1 MPHAPFMLA
10 ESAPAE
16 NPVKLLVVLLWF
28 VILAVGGVAKFL
40 SAQKKSDAEEEDEPA
55 DAAPF
60 PPADAAPFPPADAAH
75 APARNA
81 VPEAPEDAFAAM
93 LREELI
99 RQKERAR
106 ERRLEEMRARR
117 ARAEKA
123 RTEKKP
129 VPAAQAREV
138 AETPPAPAAQARR
151 KTAAPAAD
159 LLGSREALRRAVLA
173 QEILSPPLALRDR

>member
-28 VILAVGGVAKFL
+28 VILAVGGIAKFL

-60 PPADAAPFPPADAAH
+60 PPADAAH

-81 VPEAPEDAFAAM
+81 VPEAPEDAVAAM

-129 VPAAQAREV
+129 VPAAQAREA

-151 KTAAPAAD
+151 KTSAPAAD

>member
-10 ESAPAE
+10 ESGSAE

-40 SAQKKSDAEEEDEPA
+40 SAQKKSDAEEEDE
-55 DAAPF
+55 
-60 PPADAAPFPPADAAH
+60 PADAAPFPPADAAH

-129 VPAAQAREV
+129 VPAAQAREA
-138 AETPPAPAAQARR
+138 AETPPAPAARARR
-151 KTAAPAAD
+151 KTSAPAAD

>member
-16 NPVKLLVVLLWF
+16 NLVKLLFVLLWF
-28 VILAVGGVAKFL
+28 VILAVGGIAKFL
-40 SAQKKSDAEEEDEPA
+40 SAQKKSDAEEEDE
-55 DAAPF
+55 
-60 PPADAAPFPPADAAH
+60 PADAAPFPPADAAH

-106 ERRLEEMRARR
+106 KRRLEEMRARR

-129 VPAAQAREV
+129 VPAAQAREA

-151 KTAAPAAD
+151 KTSAPAAD

>member
-16 NPVKLLVVLLWF
+16 NPVKLLFVLLWF
-28 VILAVGGVAKFL
+28 VILAVGGIAKFL
-40 SAQKKSDAEEEDEPA
+40 SAQKKSDAEEEDE
-55 DAAPF
+55 
-60 PPADAAPFPPADAAH
+60 PADAAPFPPADAAH

-138 AETPPAPAAQARR
+138 AETPPAPAAPARQ
-151 KTAAPAAD
+151 KTSAPAAD

>member
-10 ESAPAE
+10 ESGSAE
-16 NPVKLLVVLLWF
+16 NPVKLLFVLLWF
-28 VILAVGGVAKFL
+28 VILAVGGIAKFL
-40 SAQKKSDAEEEDEPA
+40 SAQKKSDAEEEDE
-55 DAAPF
+55 
-60 PPADAAPFPPADAAH
+60 PADAAPFPPADAAH

-151 KTAAPAAD
+151 KTSAPAAD

-173 QEILSPPLALRDR
+173 QEILSPPLALRER

>member
-28 VILAVGGVAKFL
+28 VILAVGGIAKFL
-40 SAQKKSDAEEEDEPA
+40 SAQKKSDAEEEDE
-55 DAAPF
+55 
-60 PPADAAPFPPADAAH
+60 PADAAPFPPADAAH

-129 VPAAQAREV
+129 VPAAQAREA

-151 KTAAPAAD
+151 KTSAPAAD

>member
-10 ESAPAE
+10 ESGSAE

-28 VILAVGGVAKFL
+28 VILAVGGIAKFL

-55 DAAPF
+55 GT
-60 PPADAAPFPPADAAH
+60 APFPPADAAH

-151 KTAAPAAD
+151 KTSAPAAD

>member
-16 NPVKLLVVLLWF
+16 NLVKLLFVLLWF
-28 VILAVGGVAKFL
+28 VILAVGGIAKFL
-40 SAQKKSDAEEEDEPA
+40 SAQKKSDAEEEDE
-55 DAAPF
+55 
-60 PPADAAPFPPADAAH
+60 PADAAPFPPADAAH

-129 VPAAQAREV
+129 VPAAQAREA
-138 AETPPAPAAQARR
+138 AETLPAPAAQARR
-151 KTAAPAAD
+151 KTSAPAAD

>member
-10 ESAPAE
+10 ESGSAE

-28 VILAVGGVAKFL
+28 VILAVGGIAKFL

-55 DAAPF
+55 G
-60 PPADAAPFPPADAAH
+60 AAPFPPADAAH

-151 KTAAPAAD
+151 KTSAPAAD

>member
-16 NPVKLLVVLLWF
+16 NLVKLLFVLLWF

-60 PPADAAPFPPADAAH
+60 PPADAAP
-75 APARNA
+75 ARNA

-93 LREELI
+93 LREELL

-138 AETPPAPAAQARR
+138 AETPPAPAAQARL
-151 KTAAPAAD
+151 KTSAPAAD

-173 QEILSPPLALRDR
+173 QEILSPPLALRER

>member
-10 ESAPAE
+10 ESGSAE
-16 NPVKLLVVLLWF
+16 NPVKLLFVLLWF

-40 SAQKKSDAEEEDEPA
+40 SAQKKSDAEEEDE
-55 DAAPF
+55 
-60 PPADAAPFPPADAAH
+60 PADAAPFPPADAAH

-151 KTAAPAAD
+151 KTSAPAAD

>member
-10 ESAPAE
+10 ESGSAE

-28 VILAVGGVAKFL
+28 VILAVGGIAKFL

-55 DAAPF
+55 GAAPF
-60 PPADAAPFPPADAAH
+60 PPAEAAH
-75 APARNA
+75 ARNA

-106 ERRLEEMRARR
+106 R

-123 RTEKKP
+123 QTKKKP
-129 VPAAQAREV
+129 VPAAACE
-138 AETPPAPAAQARR
+138 AAPPPSSAGTPPVPGAPARR
-151 KTAAPAAD
+151 KTSAPAAD

-173 QEILSPPLALRDR
+173 QEILSPPLALRER

>member
-10 ESAPAE
+10 ESASAE
-16 NPVKLLVVLLWF
+16 NPVKLLFVLLWF
-28 VILAVGGVAKFL
+28 VILAVGGIAKFL
-40 SAQKKSDAEEEDEPA
+40 SAQKKSDAEEEDE
-55 DAAPF
+55 
-60 PPADAAPFPPADAAH
+60 PADAAPFPPADAAH

-138 AETPPAPAAQARR
+138 AETTPAPGAPARR
-151 KTAAPAAD
+151 KTSAPAAD

-173 QEILSPPLALRDR
+173 QEILSPPLALRER

>member
-10 ESAPAE
+10 ESGSAE

-28 VILAVGGVAKFL
+28 VILAVGGIAKFL
-40 SAQKKSDAEEEDEPA
+40 SAQKKSDAEEEDE
-55 DAAPF
+55 
-60 PPADAAPFPPADAAH
+60 PADAAPFPPADAAH

-106 ERRLEEMRARR
+106 R

-123 RTEKKP
+123 QTKKKP
-129 VPAAQAREV
+129 VPAAACE
-138 AETPPAPAAQARR
+138 AAPPPSSAGTPPVPGAPARR
-151 KTAAPAAD
+151 KTSAPAAD

-173 QEILSPPLALRDR
+173 QEILSPPLALRER

>member
-16 NPVKLLVVLLWF
+16 NPVKLLFVLLWF
-28 VILAVGGVAKFL
+28 VILAVGGIAKFL

-55 DAAPF
+55 GAAPF
-60 PPADAAPFPPADAAH
+60 PPQEA

-151 KTAAPAAD
+151 KTSAPAAD

-173 QEILSPPLALRDR
+173 QEILSPPLALRER

>member
-16 NPVKLLVVLLWF
+16 NLVKLLFVLLWF
-28 VILAVGGVAKFL
+28 VILAVGGIAKFL
-40 SAQKKSDAEEEDEPA
+40 SAQKKSDAEEEDE
-55 DAAPF
+55 
-60 PPADAAPFPPADAAH
+60 PADAAPFPPADAAH

-151 KTAAPAAD
+151 KTSAPAAD

>member
-40 SAQKKSDAEEEDEPA
+40 SAQKKSDAEEEDE
-55 DAAPF
+55 
-60 PPADAAPFPPADAAH
+60 PADAAPFPPADAAH

-129 VPAAQAREV
+129 VPAAQAREA

-151 KTAAPAAD
+151 KTSAPAAD

>member
-16 NPVKLLVVLLWF
+16 NLVKLIFVLLWF
-28 VILAVGGVAKFL
+28 VILAVGGIAKFL
-40 SAQKKSDAEEEDEPA
+40 SAQKKSDAEEEDE
-55 DAAPF
+55 
-60 PPADAAPFPPADAAH
+60 PADAAPFPPADAAH

-129 VPAAQAREV
+129 VPAAQAREA

-151 KTAAPAAD
+151 KTSAPAAD

>member
-16 NPVKLLVVLLWF
+16 NPVKLLFVLLWF

-40 SAQKKSDAEEEDEPA
+40 SAQKKSDAEEEDE
-55 DAAPF
+55 
-60 PPADAAPFPPADAAH
+60 PADAAPFPPADAAH

-138 AETPPAPAAQARR
+138 AEMPPAPAAQARR
-151 KTAAPAAD
+151 KTSAPAAD

>member
-60 PPADAAPFPPADAAH
+60 PPADAAH

-106 ERRLEEMRARR
+106 ERRHEEMRARR

-129 VPAAQAREV
+129 VPAAQAREA

-151 KTAAPAAD
+151 KTSAPAAD

>member
-16 NPVKLLVVLLWF
+16 NLVKLLFVLLWF

-40 SAQKKSDAEEEDEPA
+40 SAQKKSDAEEEDE
-55 DAAPF
+55 
-60 PPADAAPFPPADAAH
+60 PADAAPFPPADAAH

-106 ERRLEEMRARR
+106 ERRHEEMRARR

-129 VPAAQAREV
+129 VPAAQAREA
-138 AETPPAPAAQARR
+138 AETPPAPAARARR
-151 KTAAPAAD
+151 KTSAPAAD

>member
-10 ESAPAE
+10 ESGSAE

-28 VILAVGGVAKFL
+28 VILAVGGIAKFL

-55 DAAPF
+55 GAAPF
-60 PPADAAPFPPADAAH
+60 PPQEA

-93 LREELI
+93 LREELL

-151 KTAAPAAD
+151 KTSAPAAD

-173 QEILSPPLALRDR
+173 QEILSPPLALRER

>member
-40 SAQKKSDAEEEDEPA
+40 SAQKKSDAEEEDE
-55 DAAPF
+55 
-60 PPADAAPFPPADAAH
+60 PADAAPFPPADAAH

-151 KTAAPAAD
+151 KTSAPAAD

>member
-16 NPVKLLVVLLWF
+16 NPVKLLVVLFWF
-28 VILAVGGVAKFL
+28 VILAVGGIAKFL
-40 SAQKKSDAEEEDEPA
+40 SAQKKSDAEEEDE
-55 DAAPF
+55 
-60 PPADAAPFPPADAAH
+60 PADAAPFPPADAAH

-99 RQKERAR
+99 RRKERAR

-151 KTAAPAAD
+151 KTSAPAAD

>member
-10 ESAPAE
+10 ESGSAE

-28 VILAVGGVAKFL
+28 VILAVGGIAKFL

-55 DAAPF
+55 GAAPF
-60 PPADAAPFPPADAAH
+60 PPQEA

-93 LREELI
+93 LREELL

-129 VPAAQAREV
+129 VPAAACE
-138 AETPPAPAAQARR
+138 AAPPPSSAGTPPAPAAPARR
-151 KTAAPAAD
+151 KTSAPAAD

-173 QEILSPPLALRDR
+173 QEILSPPLALRER

>member
-16 NPVKLLVVLLWF
+16 NPVKLLFALLWF

-40 SAQKKSDAEEEDEPA
+40 SAQKKSDAEEEDE
-55 DAAPF
+55 
-60 PPADAAPFPPADAAH
+60 PADAAH

-151 KTAAPAAD
+151 KTSAPAAD

>member
-16 NPVKLLVVLLWF
+16 NPVKLLFVLLWF
-28 VILAVGGVAKFL
+28 VILAVGGIAKFL
-40 SAQKKSDAEEEDEPA
+40 SAQKKSDAEEEDE
-55 DAAPF
+55 
-60 PPADAAPFPPADAAH
+60 PADAAPFPPADAAH

-93 LREELI
+93 LREELL

-138 AETPPAPAAQARR
+138 AETPPAPAAPARR
-151 KTAAPAAD
+151 KTSAPAAD

-173 QEILSPPLALRDR
+173 QEILSPPLALRER

>member
-28 VILAVGGVAKFL
+28 VILAVGGIAKFL
-40 SAQKKSDAEEEDEPA
+40 SAQKKSDAEEEDE
-55 DAAPF
+55 
-60 PPADAAPFPPADAAH
+60 PADAAPFPPADAAH

-93 LREELI
+93 LREELL

-129 VPAAQAREV
+129 VPAAQAREA

-151 KTAAPAAD
+151 KTSAPAAD

-173 QEILSPPLALRDR
+173 QEILSPPLALRER

>member
-16 NPVKLLVVLLWF
+16 NPVKLLFVLLWF
-28 VILAVGGVAKFL
+28 VILAVGGIAKFL
-40 SAQKKSDAEEEDEPA
+40 SAQKKSDAEEEDE
-55 DAAPF
+55 
-60 PPADAAPFPPADAAH
+60 PADAAPFPPADAAH

-129 VPAAQAREV
+129 VPAAQAREA

-151 KTAAPAAD
+151 KTSAPAAD

>member
-16 NPVKLLVVLLWF
+16 NPVKLLFVLLWF
-28 VILAVGGVAKFL
+28 VILAVGGIAKFL
-40 SAQKKSDAEEEDEPA
+40 SAQKKSDAEEEDE
-55 DAAPF
+55 
-60 PPADAAPFPPADAAH
+60 PADAAPFPPADAAH

-106 ERRLEEMRARR
+106 KRRLEEMRARR

-129 VPAAQAREV
+129 VPAAQAREA

-151 KTAAPAAD
+151 KTSAPAAD

>member
-28 VILAVGGVAKFL
+28 VILAVGGIAKFL

-60 PPADAAPFPPADAAH
+60 PPADAAH
-75 APARNA
+75 ARNA

-93 LREELI
+93 LREELL

-123 RTEKKP
+123 RTKKKP
-129 VPAAQAREV
+129 VPAAACE
-138 AETPPAPAAQARR
+138 AAPPPSSAGTPPVPGAPARQ
-151 KTAAPAAD
+151 KTSAPAAD

>member
-16 NPVKLLVVLLWF
+16 NPVKLLFVLLWF

-40 SAQKKSDAEEEDEPA
+40 SAQKKSDAEEEDE
-55 DAAPF
+55 
-60 PPADAAPFPPADAAH
+60 PADAAH

-151 KTAAPAAD
+151 KTSAPAAD

>member
-16 NPVKLLVVLLWF
+16 NPVKLLFVLLWF
-28 VILAVGGVAKFL
+28 VILAVGGIAKFL
-40 SAQKKSDAEEEDEPA
+40 SAQKKSDAEEEDE
-55 DAAPF
+55 
-60 PPADAAPFPPADAAH
+60 PADAAPFPPADAAH

-138 AETPPAPAAQARR
+138 AETPPVPAAQARR
-151 KTAAPAAD
+151 KTSAPAAD

>member
-28 VILAVGGVAKFL
+28 VILAVGGIAKFL
-40 SAQKKSDAEEEDEPA
+40 SAQKKSDAEEEDE
-55 DAAPF
+55 
-60 PPADAAPFPPADAAH
+60 PADAAPFPPADAAH

-151 KTAAPAAD
+151 KTSAPAAD

>member
-1 MPHAPFMLA
+1 MPHALFMLA
-10 ESAPAE
+10 ESGSAE
-16 NPVKLLVVLLWF
+16 NPVKLLFVLLWF

-40 SAQKKSDAEEEDEPA
+40 SAQKKSDAEEEDE
-55 DAAPF
+55 
-60 PPADAAPFPPADAAH
+60 PADAAPFPPADAAH

-123 RTEKKP
+123 QTKKKP
-129 VPAAQAREV
+129 VPAAACE
-138 AETPPAPAAQARR
+138 AAPPPSSAGTPPVPGAPARQ
-151 KTAAPAAD
+151 KTSAPAAD

-173 QEILSPPLALRDR
+173 QEILSPPLALRER

>member
-40 SAQKKSDAEEEDEPA
+40 SAQKKSDAEEEDE
-55 DAAPF
+55 
-60 PPADAAPFPPADAAH
+60 PADAAPFPPADAAH

-129 VPAAQAREV
+129 VPAAQAREA

-151 KTAAPAAD
+151 KTSAPAAD
-159 LLGSREALRRAVLA
+159 LLGNREALRRAVLA

>member
-16 NPVKLLVVLLWF
+16 NPVKLLFVLLWF
-28 VILAVGGVAKFL
+28 VILAVGGIAQFL

-55 DAAPF
+55 GAAPF
-60 PPADAAPFPPADAAH
+60 PPQEA

-99 RQKERAR
+99 RQKERGR

-123 RTEKKP
+123 QTKKKP
-129 VPAAQAREV
+129 VPAAACE
-138 AETPPAPAAQARR
+138 AAPPPSSAGTPPVPGAQARR
-151 KTAAPAAD
+151 KTSAPAAD

>member
-16 NPVKLLVVLLWF
+16 NLVKLLFVLLWF
-28 VILAVGGVAKFL
+28 VILAVGGIAKFL
-40 SAQKKSDAEEEDEPA
+40 SAQKKSDAEEEDE
-55 DAAPF
+55 
-60 PPADAAPFPPADAAH
+60 PADAAPFPPADAAH

-129 VPAAQAREV
+129 VPAAQAREA

-151 KTAAPAAD
+151 KTSAPAAD

>member
-16 NPVKLLVVLLWF
+16 NPVKLLFVLLWF
-28 VILAVGGVAKFL
+28 VILAVGGIAKFL
-40 SAQKKSDAEEEDEPA
+40 SAQKKSDAEEEDE
-55 DAAPF
+55 
-60 PPADAAPFPPADAAH
+60 PADAAPFPPADAAH

-138 AETPPAPAAQARR
+138 AETPPAPGAPARR
-151 KTAAPAAD
+151 KTSAPAAD